1 VHAVALKRGLPIL
14 AVALACL
21 AIPAAALAWGGRYPS
36 GDQAGTTVNIQVS
49 DTYPVDQTLPQT
61 WATYLG
67 TLVHGPEIASLTLD
81 LAPGG
86 EVESICGAQA
96 LACYN
101 PASQTIVASP
111 ENELDEPSAQE
122 IVAHE
127 YGHHVARNRVDA
139 PWSAEAYG
147 TKRWSSY
154 MNICKRARTGEL
166 TPGDEGSSYAEN
178 PGEAFAEAYRVLN
191 LTRAGATDIGWE
203 IVDRSFYPNA
213 TALSLI
219 EQDVLTPWAG
229 PTISQVSGS
238 FGNGA
243 VRTIGVKTT
252 LDGAFT
258 ARLHAPTAS
267 RMTLA
272 LYAGAA
278 LVAHGTSV
286 RYQVC
291 GQRALTLKVQ
301 RTSGRGSFT
310 VDVSKP

>member
-21 AIPAAALAWGGRYPS
+21 AIPAAALAWGGRYPT
-36 GDQAGTTVNIQVS
+36 GDQAGTNVNIQVS

-139 PWSAEAYG
+139 P
-147 TKRWSSY
+147 R
-154 MNICKRARTGEL
+154 R
-166 TPGDEGSSYAEN
+166 P
-178 PGEAFAEAYRVLN
+178 
-191 LTRAGATDIGWE
+191 
-203 IVDRSFYPNA
+203 
-213 TALSLI
+213 TAPS
-219 EQDVLTPWAG
+219 AG
-229 PTISQVSGS
+229 P
-238 FGNGA
+238 
-243 VRTIGVKTT
+243 RT
-252 LDGAFT
+252 
-258 ARLHAPTAS
+258 
-267 RMTLA
+267 
-272 LYAGAA
+272 
-278 LVAHGTSV
+278 
-286 RYQVC
+286 
-291 GQRALTLKVQ
+291 
-301 RTSGRGSFT
+301 
-310 VDVSKP
+310 